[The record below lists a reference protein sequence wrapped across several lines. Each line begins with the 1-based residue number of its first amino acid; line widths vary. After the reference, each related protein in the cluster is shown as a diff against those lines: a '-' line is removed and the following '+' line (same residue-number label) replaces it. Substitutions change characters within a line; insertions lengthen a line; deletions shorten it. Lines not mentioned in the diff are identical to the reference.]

1 MVAQMTERDM
11 VLRQIAEMEA
21 KLAAAS
27 DQSHP
32 HASLADTQGMQRCF
46 CGFCQPQLP
55 LTHMHA
61 HCLRSSVSSDAFE
74 SFSTCYRQWTHRYKV
89 TDELRPT
96 AMLYL

>member
-32 HASLADTQGMQRCF
+32 HADTQGMQRRF
-46 CGFCQPQLP
+46 RESCQPPHRMTLVYARP
-55 LTHMHA
+55 
-61 HCLRSSVSSDAFE
+61 LRSSVSSDAFE
-74 SFSTCYRQWTHRYKV
+74 SVSTWYRQWTHRYKV
-89 TDELRPT
+89 IVELHPT
-96 AMLYL
+96 AML